1 MGICNGTS
9 IKDIG
14 KDFII
19 QKNNDNYNKNI
30 ENNNSKN
37 ETNKIYN
44 IINPNNI
51 NEKKCKGKKKNQE
64 YKQRNN
70 SVNNNDTSNNWQNDN
85 NKFKKYKL
93 QNKTTKNEDDKI
105 KLFGLKNKKF
115 DCYLNSSLQVFFH
128 LENFNE
134 KIKKLQ
140 NQRKDKELTNKYLI
154 LLKEIDS
161 GITIIDPKD
170 IKSTLSK
177 IEEKYKF
184 GNQQDANEFISIFL
198 NQMKEE
204 VKLMNFENQM
214 DEIIPIKKIEKDAY
228 DKLENKFFT
237 KYNSFL
243 IELFYG
249 RLKKEILCPKDKK
262 PIKVNFQVFNMIE
275 LLESANNVIGTL
287 MEYQSEKKINT
298 KIKIKCQDCKIDYEY
313 YFSKTTIYNL
323 PYYLILYLVKPIN
336 NFNEYQIEANKICEK
351 NNNEIYELISSIA
364 YYGNYRNGHY
374 FAKCKDIKN
383 NQWYQFSDEK
393 YNKIYNQSIIDNNDI
408 ILFYKKK

>member
-9 IKDIG
+9 IKDID

-37 ETNKIYN
+37 ETNEFKN
-44 IINPNNI
+44 
-51 NEKKCKGKKKNQE
+51 KKKKIPENNQI
-64 YKQRNN
+64 NN
-70 SVNNNDTSNNWQNDN
+70 SVEKNDISNKSQNDIT
-85 NKFKKYKL
+85 KFKKYTL
-93 QNKTTKNEDDKI
+93 ENTTTKNEDDKI
-105 KLFGLKNKKF
+105 KLFGLKNQKF

-140 NQRKDKELTNKYLI
+140 NQRKDKELTYKYLI

-204 VKLMNFENQM
+204 VKLVDFEKQM
-214 DEIIPIKKIEKDAY
+214 YENIPKIEKDAF
-228 DKLENKFFT
+228 DKLEKKFFT

-262 PIKVNFQVFNMIE
+262 AIKVNFQVFNMIE
-275 LLESANNVIGTL
+275 LLDSSNNIIKTL
-287 MEYQSEKKINT
+287 LEYQNEKEINT
-298 KIKIKCQDCKIDYEY
+298 KIKIKCQDCKKDYDK

-393 YNKIYNQSIIDNNDI
+393 HNKINNQSIIDNNDI